1 MTRWAMG
8 CPRPRSFARRQLSS
22 AAVGAVATRWPR
34 RAARTP
40 RSSTKRWPWP
50 APRSSRRS
58 PEPMRVLAL
67 DHGTARIGCAIS
79 DPSGTLAT
87 PLPVI
92 EPPQARAVADLV
104 EKHDVERVVVGLPLH
119 LSGEEGSQAA
129 LARSFCVELEAILDV
144 PVETYDERLTT
155 RMADVSKREGATAA
169 PDSLAAAH
177 LLQAYLA
184 GRAAIEEG
192 EDE

>member
-1 MTRWAMG
+1 
-8 CPRPRSFARRQLSS
+8 
-22 AAVGAVATRWPR
+22 
-34 RAARTP
+34 
-40 RSSTKRWPWP
+40 
-50 APRSSRRS
+50 
-58 PEPMRVLAL
+58 MRVLAL
-67 DHGTARIGCAIS
+67 DYGSARIGCAIS

-92 EPPQARAVADLV
+92 EPPAPSAVAELVTQREVDLV
-104 EKHDVERVVVGLPLH
+104 LVGLPLH

-129 LARSFCVELEAILDV
+129 LTRTFCAELEAILDV

-155 RMADVSKREGATAA
+155 RMAEASKREGATAP

-184 GRAAIEEG
+184 GRAAV
-192 EDE
+192 EDVDDDE

>member
-1 MTRWAMG
+1 
-8 CPRPRSFARRQLSS
+8 
-22 AAVGAVATRWPR
+22 
-34 RAARTP
+34 
-40 RSSTKRWPWP
+40 
-50 APRSSRRS
+50 
-58 PEPMRVLAL
+58 MRVLAL

-92 EPPQARAVADLV
+92 EPPEARTVVELVAEREV
-104 EKHDVERVVVGLPLH
+104 ELVVVGLPLH

-129 LARSFCVELEAILDV
+129 LTRTFCKELEGMLDV
-144 PVETYDERLTT
+144 PVESYDERLTT
-155 RMADVSKREGATAA
+155 RMAEATKRAGATAA

-184 GRAAIEEG
+184 GRAAVEEG

>member
-1 MTRWAMG
+1 
-8 CPRPRSFARRQLSS
+8 
-22 AAVGAVATRWPR
+22 
-34 RAARTP
+34 
-40 RSSTKRWPWP
+40 
-50 APRSSRRS
+50 
-58 PEPMRVLAL
+58 MRVLAL

-92 EPPQARAVADLV
+92 EPAEARAVADLV
-104 EKHDVERVVVGLPLH
+104 AEHGVEKVVVGLPLH
-119 LSGEEGSQAA
+119 LSGEEGAQAA
-129 LARSFCVELEAILDV
+129 LARGFAAELAALLEV

-155 RMADVSKREGATAA
+155 RMAEASKREGAAAA

-184 GRAAIEEG
+184 GQAAIEGG
-192 EDE
+192 EPDDG

>member
-1 MTRWAMG
+1 
-8 CPRPRSFARRQLSS
+8 
-22 AAVGAVATRWPR
+22 V
-34 RAARTP
+34 
-40 RSSTKRWPWP
+40 
-50 APRSSRRS
+50 
-58 PEPMRVLAL
+58 RVLAL

-92 EPPQARAVADLV
+92 EPPGARAVADLV
-104 EKHDVERVVVGLPLH
+104 DRYEVERVVVGLPLH

-129 LARSFCVELEAILDV
+129 LVRGFCKELEAILEI
-144 PVETYDERLTT
+144 PVEAYDERLTT
-155 RMADVSKREGATAA
+155 RMADASKREGATAA

-184 GRAAIEEG
+184 GRAAVEEA
-192 EDE
+192 EDD

>member
-1 MTRWAMG
+1 
-8 CPRPRSFARRQLSS
+8 
-22 AAVGAVATRWPR
+22 
-34 RAARTP
+34 
-40 RSSTKRWPWP
+40 
-50 APRSSRRS
+50 
-58 PEPMRVLAL
+58 MRVLAL

-92 EPPQARAVADLV
+92 EPPEARSVAELV
-104 EKHDVERVVVGLPLH
+104 AEHEVERVVVGLPLH

-129 LARSFCVELEAILDV
+129 LARSFAVELEAILDV

-155 RMADVSKREGATAA
+155 RMAEASKRAGAAA
-169 PDSLAAAH
+169 PSDSLAAAH

-184 GRAAIEEG
+184 GRAAIEGDE